1 MRFGDPRGL
10 FCIDCAIEHMDSE
23 DLISELLSQ
32 TRLLKLRT
40 HPAGTSIGL
49 SIPSQSSSLH
59 LPLSK
64 QAQPSRSPPP
74 SP

>member
-1 MRFGDPRGL
+1 MRFRDLRGL

-40 HPAGTSIGL
+40 HPAGT
-49 SIPSQSSSLH
+49 
-59 LPLSK
+59 
-64 QAQPSRSPPP
+64 
-74 SP
+74 